1 MGAVALSAGAGAAM
15 THIPR
20 PYQTRTVADVLA
32 AYAEGVRRVCVVA
45 PPGAGKT
52 TIGTMLAVEL
62 GGRGLWL
69 ADRIELIDQAAAR
82 LRDAGLDV
90 ACVSPQHAPDPWA
103 PVQVA
108 SLDTLVARGLRPPA
122 EWVVYDETH
131 HICAETYSAVIGSY
145 PDARLVGLTATPSRG
160 DGKALTGYYDH
171 LVIAASYS
179 ELLAAGH
186 LVRCRRGGAS
196 EAEGYL
202 GRGIAQEP
210 LAAWQQMPE
219 GPRQTIA
226 FAPSVEDAHKWTA
239 QFNAAG
245 IPSACV
251 EGNTSDDERRA
262 SLERFRAGEL
272 MVLWNVYCLTEGTDL
287 PMVSCVL
294 LARGVPGVEQ
304 FLQMTGRGLRPY
316 PGKRDMRLIDLS
328 GAYWLHGSPTA
339 DREYAL
345 DGRPIRLT
353 GEPLKNCPQCG
364 SCIPAA
370 QNPCPDCGYEWPAVE
385 RPKLKIFDL
394 ALQWEIEQAGGIEHV
409 SDEAKRREWDRLMA
423 LVETREKWSVGFAR
437 REYEKLF
444 GEPPPAEWVSGADAT
459 VRVRELAK
467 LLRVA
472 AAKKY
477 KPQWAAYRF
486 KHLFHRWPSTA
497 EMVAA
502 KGAGG

>member
-1 MGAVALSAGAGAAM
+1 M

-52 TIGTMLAVEL
+52 TIGAEVVCAHPQART
-62 GGRGLWL
+62 LWL
-69 ADRIELIDQAAAR
+69 ANRIELIDQAAAR
-82 LRDAGLDV
+82 LRAAGLDV
-90 ACVSPQHAPDPWA
+90 ACISPRHAPDPWA
-103 PVQVA
+103 RVQVA
-108 SLDTLVARGLRPPA
+108 SLDTLTARGQRPPA
-122 EWVVYDETH
+122 DLVVKDECH
-131 HICAETYSAVIGSY
+131 HAAAETYSAILESY
-145 PDARLVGLTATPSRG
+145 PDARHLGLTATPQRQ
-160 DGKALTGYYDH
+160 DGKALDGHYDR
-171 LVIAASYS
+171 LVVAAHYS

-186 LVRCRRGGAS
+186 LVRCRRGGTS

-202 GRGIAQEP
+202 GNALAQHP
-210 LAAWQQMPE
+210 LAAWQAMPE
-219 GPRQTIA
+219 GPRQTFA
-226 FAPSVEDAHKWTA
+226 FAPSVPKAHEWA
-239 QFNAAG
+239 AEFNAAG
-245 IPSACV
+245 IPSACI
-251 EGNTSDDERRA
+251 EGNTNDDERTDMLA
-262 SLERFRAGEL
+262 RFRAGEL
-272 MVLWNVYCLTEGTDL
+272 RVLWNVYVLTEGTDI
-287 PMVSCVL
+287 PSCSCVL
-294 LARGVPGVEQ
+294 LARGVSHVGAY
-304 FLQMTGRGLRPY
+304 LQITGRALRPHAS
-316 PGKRDMRLIDLS
+316 KTDARLIDLS

-502 KGAGG
+502 RGAGG